1 MMKEERIKIALQ
13 KSGRLTD
20 HTLELLQ
27 KCGLVITKGKDQL
40 IAYGEN
46 MPFDL
51 LYVRDDDIPS
61 LVKDGLCDLGFVGLN
76 VVMEKNLQF

>member
-1 MMKEERIKIALQ
+1 MMKEERIKISLQ

-27 KCGLVITKGKDQL
+27 KCGLVITKGNDQL

-46 MPFDL
+46 GQIKRESEF
-51 LYVRDDDIPS
+51 
-61 LVKDGLCDLGFVGLN
+61 KDNCLGS
-76 VVMEKNLQF
+76 